1 MAVQKL
7 SDARRDVGV
16 DVTRAVALVGMF
28 CSHLTYPN
36 GVLAEVLYG
45 FPSALFAFVAG
56 VSMAFMSASGARPAH
71 FVVRGLVLIAMFFA
85 LSLVPTDIVIVLGT
99 LGVCM
104 IALAWAPPL
113 DSRWMAV
120 AAAVL
125 TVISGLFP
133 GFDYSPFMWAALML
147 AGMLFHRHVL
157 GSRRREVWVAVAG
170 LAVMAADIAAR
181 WYLPLPL
188 FLSVDGHTGGVL
200 DVVGSAGA
208 SAGICALCCLVSLGL
223 PVAQPWQV
231 VLPRMGRMP
240 LTLYCL
246 HVVTAAFI
254 GIWATVAGA
263 AVIAVV
269 WLQFFPRGPVEEA
282 TRRIVGAGAGKYYE
296 LQKRQEVN
304 DDQKTRGIG
313 NGGGPARGAAGVGDG
328 VGHLRG

>member
-71 FVVRGLVLIAMFFA
+71 FVVRGLVLIAMFVA
-85 LSLVPTDIVIVLGT
+85 LSLLPTDIVIVLGT

-113 DSRWMAV
+113 DSRQMAV

-157 GSRRREVWVAVAG
+157 GSGRRQAWVAMAG

-188 FLSVDGHTGGVL
+188 FLDVDGHTGGML

-208 SAGICALCCLVSLGL
+208 SAGICALCCLVSQRWL
-223 PVAQPWQV
+223 V

-282 TRRIVGAGAGKYYE
+282 TRRIVGAGAEKYYE
-296 LQKRQEVN
+296 LQQRQEVN
-304 DDQKTRGIG
+304 DEEETRRIG
-313 NGGGPARGAAGVGDG
+313 YGGGPAPGAAGVGDG